1 MCIGSRNV
9 RDVVFVVQGWLL
21 HQLQGRGWR
30 CDADAEDESGA
41 CHALSPS
48 SVAERVT
55 RSAICAPQCD
65 ICSLCSSAFTCS
77 ILRISDSFGNLCL
90 DCFQCVPGKVV
101 LSSGGAGHGS
111 ESAKTKWFLE
121 PAQGTVLIRLITA
134 DSVILETGAC
144 MRLY

>member
-1 MCIGSRNV
+1 MCTGSRNV

-21 HQLQGRGWR
+21 HQLQLRGWR
-30 CDADAEDESGA
+30 YDADAEDESGA

-111 ESAKTKWFLE
+111 EAAKTKWFLE
-121 PAQGTVLIRLITA
+121 PAQGTVLIRLIIA